1 MKTGGRKNYGFG
13 RSIQYA
19 SRNVL
24 RDRFGDG
31 RYGTRHSHEARLKP
45 FLAWAKSQSI
55 RDLRDVSVETLQAYA
70 IELKDA
76 VIDGCLARATA
87 VNRLSSVNVL
97 MEAVR
102 GDDDCW
108 ISPKEHIGS
117 RNRLR
122 RQPPQGLNP
131 LSVWAAAGLAE
142 EQGHDDLAI
151 ALVLCRFTGARIRE
165 AALLS
170 IRKAARSAADFGNV
184 TITRGSKGNRAASI
198 PREIAVSR
206 PVATWLDERQTILSR
221 QNLIPV
227 GQTFSN
233 WYRDVYR
240 RFGPIAERYGLH
252 TGFHALRAAFAC
264 DRYKALTEYDAPC
277 VAGKRIA
284 DRAADSG
291 ARAILAE
298 ELGHGRIDVVGAYI
312 GGRR

>member
-1 MKTGGRKNYGFG
+1 MKTGGRRNYGYG

-19 SRNVL
+19 ARNVL
-24 RDRFGDG
+24 WDRFGGG

-45 FLAWAKSQSI
+45 FLVWAKAQSV
-55 RDLRDVSVETLQAYA
+55 RDLREVSVATVQAYA
-70 IELKDA
+70 VELKDA
-76 VIDGCLARATA
+76 VVDGCLARATA

-102 GDDDCW
+102 GDEACW
-108 ISPKEHIGS
+108 VSPKEYIGS
-117 RNRLR
+117 RKRLR
-122 RQPPQGLNP
+122 QQSPQGLNP
-131 LSVWAAAGLAE
+131 LSVWAAAALAE
-142 EQGHDDLAI
+142 EQGHHDLAI

-165 AALLS
+165 AALLEQ
-170 IRKAARSAADFGNV
+170 RKAVRSAVEFGYV
-184 TITRGSKGNRAASI
+184 TITRGSKGNRAKSF

-206 PVATWLDERQTILSR
+206 PVAMWLEERQSILSR
-221 QNLIPV
+221 PNLIPV

-252 TGFHALRAAFAC
+252 TGFHSLRAAFAC
-264 DRYKALTEYDAPC
+264 DRYKTLTGHDAPC
-277 VAGKRIA
+277 VVDKRVA
-284 DRAADSG
+284 DEAADLD
-291 ARAILAE
+291 ARTILAE